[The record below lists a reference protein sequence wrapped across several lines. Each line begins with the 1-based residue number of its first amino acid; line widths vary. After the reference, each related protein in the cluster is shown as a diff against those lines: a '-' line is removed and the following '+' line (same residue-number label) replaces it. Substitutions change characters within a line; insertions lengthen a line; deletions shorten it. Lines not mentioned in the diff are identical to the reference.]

1 MEEREHSDLALSP
14 ESLKALEEHQ
24 RLLDDDI
31 AAGRFKPGDRRHVVL
46 PNGDRFQI
54 GHPDEA
60 VAEKAQRKRS
70 WWAKLL
76 GRGRA
81 DTYTE
86 KP

>member
-14 ESLKALEEHQ
+14 EALKALEEHK

-54 GHPDEA
+54 GHPDEP
-60 VAEKAQRKRS
+60 VAEKAQGKRS
-70 WWAKLL
+70 WWDKLVRRTL
-76 GRGRA
+76 
-81 DTYTE
+81 
-86 KP
+86 